1 MKVMQ
6 VAAARAI
13 ETSGDGKAPHA
24 VRLWRAGTNITDRGE
39 VEFTAKSA
47 ELVIAAYQKRGN
59 PLVFDY
65 EHETLIPLEERGGA
79 PMKGVA
85 SASYAVL
92 EIRSDV
98 NGAPECWASN
108 IMWTA
113 EAQRQIESGERR
125 QISPVCN
132 MIKKTREV
140 TEIVNV
146 ALCIEGA
153 THQGTL
159 LASAAKGKVTPV
171 EDEIIQKVCEAAAAM
186 DWDAVIALA
195 QKAKGEEPAP
205 VASATP
211 PAAVVAPIAA
221 ARVTRGTD
229 GQVPEAYSRAIA
241 QMEAATLD
249 SKRTN
254 VEMLIAT
261 ARDCFDRV
269 DEREH
274 LAAAN
279 PEATRKHI
287 ASIQRKVKEQTIA
300 ASRAAPET
308 TAGAPKP
315 GGAVDE
321 THGLSVSEIQTA
333 TNMRVAL
340 ADYAA
345 AKKRHAPAGKVS

>member
-1 MKVMQ
+1 
-6 VAAARAI
+6 
-13 ETSGDGKAPHA
+13 
-24 VRLWRAGTNITDRGE
+24 
-39 VEFTAKSA
+39 
-47 ELVIAAYQKRGN
+47 VIAAYKKRGN

-65 EHETLIPLEERGGA
+65 EHETMIPLEERGGA

-85 SASYAVL
+85 SAPHAEL
-92 EIRSDV
+92 EIREDAT
-98 NGAPECWASN
+98 GAPECWASS
-108 IMWTA
+108 ITWTA

-125 QISPVCN
+125 QISPVFN
-132 MIKKTREV
+132 INKKTREI
-140 TEIVNV
+140 TEILNV

-153 THQGTL
+153 THAGTL
-159 LASAAKGKVTPV
+159 LASAAKGKGTSV
-171 EDEIIQKVCEAAAAM
+171 DEIIQKVCEEAALM
-186 DWDAVIALA
+186 HWAVVIELA
-195 QKAKGEEPAP
+195 QKALVEEGGEPAP
-205 VASATP
+205 AAATP

-221 ARVTRGTD
+221 ARAMRGGD

-254 VEMLIAT
+254 VQMLIAT
-261 ARDCFDRV
+261 ARECFDRV

-274 LAAAN
+274 LNAAD

-287 ASIQRKVKEQTIA
+287 ASIKRKVETSTIA
-300 ASRAAPET
+300 ASRAVPET

-315 GGAVDE
+315 GAAAVDE

-333 TNMRVAL
+333 TNMRVSL
-340 ADYAA
+340 ADYAL